1 MRLIVP
7 SLLIVVLILNV
18 ECRRGGGGGFRGGG
32 SRGTFRGSGS
42 RGTGRYGGVSRT
54 MSGRPRTS
62 LYTRSIYS
70 GSSRRSVNSNGFG
83 LGLGV
88 GMLVG
93 YRVGFLARPRGYGD
107 PNYSYNQEHQG
118 EQYNQREDGLLE
130 CAIAQTTSY
139 IKKMDQV
146 QDIESEESTQVCSA
160 DQDICFATLTISNV
174 NLTLTDGKMVDLL
187 EIKVVKG
194 CGKSMDYNGSSDD
207 PMIGTYVPSRK
218 CWISEVKTE
227 NFELNDKGSEVVY
240 VNDNADQDQ
249 VDSMN
254 SVTIFD
260 FSGTDGM
267 KDQLDLDSP
276 LMENSDIKWQKETCI
291 CDLGDLCN
299 HSNVLR
305 SSLVFWGWFCLMF
318 PIFVL

>member
-1 MRLIVP
+1 MRLT
-7 SLLIVVLILNV
+7 LLSILILLILNV
-18 ECRRGGGGGFRGGG
+18 ECRRGGGGFRGGGG
-32 SRGTFRGSGS
+32 SRGGYRGTGS
-42 RGTGRYGGVSRT
+42 RGTGYRGVSRT

-88 GMLVG
+88 GMLLG

-118 EQYNQREDGLLE
+118 ERYNKRQDGLIE
-130 CAIAQTTSY
+130 CAVAQTTSY
-139 IKKMDQV
+139 IKKMDKV
-146 QDIESEESTQVCSA
+146 QDIESEESTQLCSA
-160 DQDICFATLTISNV
+160 DQDICFASLTISNV

-194 CGKSMDYNGSSDD
+194 CGKSMDYNSTDN
-207 PMIGTYVPSRK
+207 YVASRK
-218 CWISEVKTE
+218 CWISQVKTE
-227 NFELNDKGSEVVY
+227 AFQLNDKGSEVVY
-240 VNDNADQDQ
+240 VNDNDDQD
-249 VDSMN
+249 SLN
-254 SVTIFD
+254 SITIFD

-267 KDQLDLDSP
+267 EDQLDLDSP
-276 LMENSDIKWQKETCI
+276 LKANSDIKWQRETCI

-299 HSNVLR
+299 HSNALK
-305 SSLVFWGWFCLMF
+305 SSLVFWGWFCLM
-318 PIFVL
+318 VLLL